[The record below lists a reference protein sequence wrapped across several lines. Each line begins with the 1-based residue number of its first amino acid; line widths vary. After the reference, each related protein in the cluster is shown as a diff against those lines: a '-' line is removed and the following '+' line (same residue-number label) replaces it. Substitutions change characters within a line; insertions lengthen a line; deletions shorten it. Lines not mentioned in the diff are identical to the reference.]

1 MDKELFE
8 VVENLVAFE
17 TETPHIE
24 VVGFVAI
31 GNVNDRF
38 DEFFGNT
45 FVKTGDEIVAV
56 YEIDGLSLDGAFFNL
71 AGQRQVAFG
80 HDLEKQ
86 VERSAVFLDV
96 IDVEYVRAGGFGGGI
111 ENVLHVAFGEF

>member
-24 VVGFVAI
+24 VVGFVDI
-31 GNVNDRF
+31 GNIDDRL
-38 DEFFGNT
+38 DEFFCDS

-56 YEIDGLSLDGAFFNL
+56 HEIDSLTLDGAFFNL
-71 AGQRQVAFG
+71 AGERQVAFW
-80 HDLEKQ
+80 HYLEKQ
-86 VERSAVFLDV
+86 VKRSAVFLDV
-96 IDVEYVRAGGFGGGI
+96 VCVKNVCGICFCRAVI
-111 ENVLHVAFGEF
+111 HVLHVAFSKF

>member
-17 TETPHIE
+17 TEITHIE

-31 GNVNDRF
+31 GNINDSPDKIF
-38 DEFFGNT
+38 CNALI
-45 FVKTGDEIVAV
+45 KTGDEVVAV
-56 YEIDGLSLDGAFFNL
+56 HEIDSLALDGAFFNL
-71 AGQRQVAFG
+71 AGERQVAFG

-86 VERSAVFLDV
+86 VERGAVFLDV

>member
-31 GNVNDRF
+31 GNINDRL
-38 DEFFGNT
+38 DKIFGNAGI
-45 FVKTGDEIVAV
+45 KTGDKVVAFNK
-56 YEIDGLSLDGAFFNL
+56 IDGLAFDDAFLDF
-71 AGQRQVAFG
+71 AGEGQVAFG
-80 HDLEKQ
+80 HDLEQQ
-86 VERSAVFLDV
+86 VQRGAIFLDV

-111 ENVLHVAFGEF
+111 ENVLHVAIGKF